1 MEHLQWKDAMHQI
14 IKIKKS
20 GTFLGLGDWEKSID
34 QYIIHGDG
42 NTIDI
47 SFCANNSVYSNGEVQ
62 KVLSSLML
70 KYSSV
75 YTDAP

>member
-1 MEHLQWKDAMHQI
+1 MHQI

-62 KVLSSLML
+62 KVFSPLML
-70 KYSSV
+70 NHGSCYS
-75 YTDAP
+75 DAP

>member
-1 MEHLQWKDAMHQI
+1 MHQI

-20 GTFLGLGDWEKSID
+20 GTFLGLGNWEKRID

-47 SFCANNSVYSNGEVQ
+47 SFWANNSVYSNGEVQ
-62 KVLSSLML
+62 KVLSSLMI
-70 KYSSV
+70 KYGSV

>member
-1 MEHLQWKDAMHQI
+1 MHQI

-20 GTFLGLGDWEKSID
+20 GTFLGLGNWEKRID

-47 SFCANNSVYSNGEVQ
+47 SFWTNNSVYSNGEVQ
-62 KVLSSLML
+62 KVLSSLMI
-70 KYSSV
+70 KYGSV